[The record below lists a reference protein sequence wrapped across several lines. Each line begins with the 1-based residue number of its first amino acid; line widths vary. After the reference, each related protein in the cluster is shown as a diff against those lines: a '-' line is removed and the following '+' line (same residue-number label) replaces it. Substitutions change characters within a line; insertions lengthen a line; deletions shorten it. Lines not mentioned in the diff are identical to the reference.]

1 MGVRELFEL
10 KGKVALITGGS
21 RGLGLQIAQGL
32 GEMGARI
39 AISARKPAELEEAKS
54 QLAKQGIDALTVVHD
69 LAKPEQAPTLV
80 EAVVASCG
88 GINIL
93 VNNAGTSWGAPAEKY
108 PLDAWNKVMTLNA
121 TSVLMLSQAVAN
133 RCFIPQRSGNI
144 IVIAS
149 VAALRIGM
157 DMKAAAYYASKA
169 AALQLTR
176 ALAAEWG
183 PHGIRVNAI
192 CPGFFPS
199 KMSSGL
205 LETIS
210 ASVIEQ
216 TPLGR
221 LGGDTDLM
229 GAAVYLASDASRH
242 VTGQYIAVDGGVSS
256 V

>member
-39 AISARKPAELEEAKS
+39 AISARKPAELEDAKS
-54 QLAKQGIDALTVVHD
+54 QLAQQGIDALTVVND
-69 LAKPEQAPTLV
+69 LSKPERAPALV
-80 EAVVASCG
+80 ETVVEAYG

-93 VNNAGTSWGAPAEKY
+93 VNNAGTSWGAPAEEY

-149 VAALRIGM
+149 VAALRVGM
-157 DMKAAAYYASKA
+157 NMKAAAYYASKA
-169 AALQLTR
+169 AALHLTR

-210 ASVIEQ
+210 ASVIKE

-242 VTGQYIAVDGGVSS
+242 VTGQYLAVDGGASS
-256 V
+256 A